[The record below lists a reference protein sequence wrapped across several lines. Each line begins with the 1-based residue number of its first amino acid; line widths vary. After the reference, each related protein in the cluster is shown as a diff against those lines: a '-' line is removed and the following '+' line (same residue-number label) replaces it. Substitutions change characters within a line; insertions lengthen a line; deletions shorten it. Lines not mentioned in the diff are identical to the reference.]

1 MAQGDIIIGRG
12 VRVEIGSVEA
22 APKTVSAVTVANPG
36 VATSTAH
43 GLANKSVGYFT
54 GVSGMVNLEGQAVRL
69 ANQAANTFELEDI
82 DTTSYP
88 AFTGTAN
95 FVPVTSWA
103 TLAKATSIAE
113 GGGAAD
119 ALDVSTL
126 IDTIRQ
132 QRNGLLAAQTV
143 TINLLAESLA
153 SAAMALIRRGARISS
168 KFVFRVT
175 WSNGD
180 VAIFRG
186 EPSLPGRDVQQGQA
200 GTSSLTVNV
209 IGFITEGAA

>member
-12 VRVEIGSVEA
+12 VRVEIGSTEGA
-22 APKTVSAVTVANPG
+22 AKTVSAVTLANPG

-43 GLANKSVGYFT
+43 GLANKSVGYFS

-69 ANQAANTFELEDI
+69 ANQATNTFELEDI
-82 DTTSYP
+82 DTTTYP
-88 AFTGTAN
+88 AFTGTCSFIPITA
-95 FVPVTSWA
+95 WQ
-103 TLAKATSIAE
+103 TLAKATSISE

-119 ALDVSTL
+119 PIDVSTL
-126 IDTIRQ
+126 LDTIRQ

-153 SAAMALIRRGARISS
+153 STAMQLIRRGARVSS

-200 GTSSLTVNV
+200 GTGSLTVNV
-209 IGFITEGAA
+209 IGFITEGLA